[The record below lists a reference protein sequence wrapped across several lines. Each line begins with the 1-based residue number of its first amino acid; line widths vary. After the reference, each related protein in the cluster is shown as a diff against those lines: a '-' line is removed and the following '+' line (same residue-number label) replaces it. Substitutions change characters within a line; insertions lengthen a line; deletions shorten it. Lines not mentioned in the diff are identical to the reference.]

1 MKPDERH
8 PLLISGQSAVL
19 LMFMPPERAD
29 HQLKSLLTTLAT
41 AIQAHFG
48 AQIQVLKIDEIN
60 HADVVR
66 SFAITHTPS
75 FVLVHLG
82 VELWRQESLPNE
94 SALILQIQ
102 RLLHTENSDV
112 GRSII

>member
-8 PLLISGQSAVL
+8 PILISGQSAVL
-19 LMFMPPERAD
+19 LIFMPPERAD
-29 HQLKSLLTTLAT
+29 HQLKALLTALAT
-41 AIQAHFG
+41 SVQAHFG
-48 AQIQVLKIDEIN
+48 LQIRVLKIDELN

-75 FVLVHLG
+75 FVLVRMG

-94 SALILQIQ
+94 PALILLIQ
-102 RLLHTENSDV
+102 RLLHTENHEV
-112 GRSII
+112 R